1 MNDGELIKDF
11 DAAPKQSD
19 AAPEP
24 SIDPAILSSLFAI
37 VDDEMGRTL
46 CDQLLSDFRRMAS
59 GLEDAEP
66 VVVAKIAH
74 EMKGL
79 SATIGAHR
87 LADLAQTLNK
97 AAESVSPN
105 ALAVLTYPVR
115 QEVEGVL
122 AVLNT
127 CARAIRQQ

>member
-1 MNDGELIKDF
+1 MNDIQLVNDSATLTE
-11 DAAPKQSD
+11 Q
-19 AAPEP
+19 
-24 SIDPAILSSLFAI
+24 SIDPAILSSLLAI
-37 VDDEMGRTL
+37 VDDEMGLTL

-59 GLEDAEP
+59 GLECAEP

-79 SATIGAHR
+79 AATIGAHR
-87 LADLAQTLNK
+87 LADLSQTLNK

-105 ALAVLTYPVR
+105 ALAVLTYPVL

-122 AVLNT
+122 AVLGT
-127 CARAIRQQ
+127 LAKAIRQQ